1 MLDDRWRQETN
12 SLTPGGASKWQSPSY
27 GRDLPEALAQGG
39 EDGPELPRAGA
50 HTASPDLHRQ
60 SAMQEEKPA
69 TAPAIAPS
77 AAVPDA
83 VALTV
88 VSTATVASCDQPRP
102 VREAALATQRRK
114 PKRRPRDA
122 ENVKS
127 CKRSVRL
134 NPDEDAELRRHAAAM
149 GISVSA
155 YIARKALAQE
165 AADITTRDE
174 QLDAGIDE
182 LAAQRRQLSGM
193 ASNLNQLARDFN
205 SGVSLAPGVV
215 LDAMA
220 ATMAVLDVTR
230 TAIVQ
235 LDAVAMRLAKAKRR

>member
-39 EDGPELPRAGA
+39 EDGPESPRARA

-60 SAMQEEKPA
+60 SAVQEEKPT
-69 TAPAIAPS
+69 TASAIAPP
-77 AAVPDA
+77 AAAADA
-83 VALTV
+83 VALTT
-88 VSTATVASCDQPRP
+88 VSTAAASCDEPRP

-114 PKRRPRDA
+114 PKRRPRDT

-127 CKRSVRL
+127 CKRTVRFSA
-134 NPDEDAELRRHAAAM
+134 DEDAEIRRHAAAM
-149 GISVSA
+149 GITISA
-155 YIARKALAQE
+155 YIARKALAQD

-182 LAAQRRQLSGM
+182 LTAQRRQLSGV
-193 ASNLNQLARDFN
+193 ASNVNQLARDFN
-205 SGVSLAPGVV
+205 SGVDLAPGAV

-220 ATMAVLDVTR
+220 ATMTVLDVTR
-230 TAIVQ
+230 ATIVQ
-235 LDAVAMRLAKAKRR
+235 LDAAAMRLAKAKRR